1 MIYKV
6 YNGDKLISGRC
17 RLFNMFFSK
26 FRGLMFRKLSS
37 GDSVLLKSKKEGV
50 AMTAIHMFFV
60 FFPIDVLFLDK
71 NKKVLEIKEN
81 FKPFTFYYSKNKA
94 SYVIELPKNTV
105 KNTKTKYNDII
116 IF

>member
-1 MIYKV
+1 MIK
-6 YNGDKLISGRC
+6 NKTKGTILCNESKIRNTL
-17 RLFNMFFSK
+17 FSK
-26 FRGLMFRKLSS
+26 ARGLMFHKKIRNLGLIFVFDKPRKIDL
-37 GDSVLLKSKKEGV
+37 
-50 AMTAIHMFFV
+50 HMFFV